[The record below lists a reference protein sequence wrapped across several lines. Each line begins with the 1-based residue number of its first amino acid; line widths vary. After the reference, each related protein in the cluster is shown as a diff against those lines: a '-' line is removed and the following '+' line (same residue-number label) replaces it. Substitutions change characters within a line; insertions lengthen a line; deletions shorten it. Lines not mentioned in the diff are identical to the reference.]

1 MDANGTRSVTNY
13 KPDWSPRYLT
23 AAVKQREMLCKHDI
37 DLLSKFGAEL
47 YGMSP
52 GISVALG
59 RGQHSASFQMNDAC
73 WNWLRPLL
81 EELRDS
87 REANQTKQ

>member
-1 MDANGTRSVTNY
+1 MTY

-23 AAVKQREMLCKHDI
+23 ATKGKLNKLCEYDI
-37 DLLSKFGAEL
+37 KLLNEFGAEL

-52 GISVALG
+52 GISVGLG
-59 RGQHSASFQMNDAC
+59 RGKHSASFQMNDAC

-81 EELRDS
+81 EELR
-87 REANQTKQ
+87 EARKVQTGQEGEA

>member
-1 MDANGTRSVTNY
+1 MNY

-23 AAVKQREMLCKHDI
+23 STKDKLDKICGYDVK
-37 DLLSKFGAEL
+37 LLKEFEAEL

-52 GISVALG
+52 GISVGLG

-81 EELRDS
+81 EELR
-87 REANQTKQ
+87 EARKARSDQEGEA